1 MPLRGVEFEMNAV
14 YDMMSTSP
22 VTVGPMTSIGN
33 LLALFDRHD
42 FNAFPV
48 VDHYN
53 RLVGIVSKL
62 DVLKLFLGPRGSTP
76 ASDAVA
82 TTYVAGVMRRKPV
95 FVEPRDAITAAGNL
109 MVKTKLRSLP
119 VIERREGRPVL
130 VGMLSRGDVLRWLRS
145 QLAEGRYARQE
156 KAS

>member
-1 MPLRGVEFEMNAV
+1 MNAV
-14 YDMMSTSP
+14 YDVMSSSP

-48 VDHYN
+48 VDHHN
-53 RLVGIVSKL
+53 RLVGIISKL
-62 DVLKLFLGPRGSTP
+62 DVLKLLLGPRGSTP
-76 ASDAVA
+76 ASDAIA
-82 TTYVAGVMRRKPV
+82 TTYVAGMMRRKPV
-95 FVEPRDAITAAGNL
+95 FVEPRDAIAAAGNL
-109 MVKTKLRSLP
+109 MVETKLRSLP
-119 VIERREGRPVL
+119 VIERREGRSVL

-145 QLAEGRYARQE
+145 QLAEGGYPRQE

>member
-1 MPLRGVEFEMNAV
+1 MPSRGVEFEMNAV

-62 DVLKLFLGPRGSTP
+62 DVLKLLLGPRGSTP

-95 FVEPRDAITAAGNL
+95 FVEPRDAIATAGNL

-119 VIERREGRPVL
+119 VIERREGSVL

-145 QLAEGRYARQE
+145 RLAAGGYARQE

>member
-1 MPLRGVEFEMNAV
+1 MTSVH
-14 YDMMSTSP
+14 DMMSTSP
-22 VTVGPMTSIGN
+22 VTVGPLTSIGT

-48 VDHYN
+48 VDHGN
-53 RLVGIVSKL
+53 RLVGIISKL
-62 DVLKLFLGPRGSTP
+62 DVLKLLLGSRGSTP
-76 ASDAVA
+76 ATDAIA

-95 FVEPRDAITAAGNL
+95 FVNPHDAITAAGNL
-109 MVKTKLRSLP
+109 MVVSKLRSLP
-119 VIERREGRPVL
+119 VIERQEGRSLL

-145 QLAEGRYARQE
+145 QFVEGRYVPQE

>member
-1 MPLRGVEFEMNAV
+1 MNAV
-14 YDMMSTSP
+14 YDVMSSSP

-42 FNAFPV
+42 FNACPV
-48 VDHYN
+48 VDHHN

-62 DVLKLFLGPRGSTP
+62 DVLELLVGPRGSTP

-95 FVEPRDAITAAGNL
+95 FVEPHDAITAAGNL
-109 MVKTKLRSLP
+109 MVKTRLRSLP
-119 VIERREGRPVL
+119 VIERREGRSVL

-145 QLAEGRYARQE
+145 QLAEGGYARQE

>member
-1 MPLRGVEFEMNAV
+1 MNAV
-14 YDMMSTSP
+14 YDLMSSSP

-62 DVLKLFLGPRGSTP
+62 DVLKLFLGPCGSTP
-76 ASDAVA
+76 ASEAVA

-95 FVEPRDAITAAGNL
+95 FVEPRDAIAAAGNL

-119 VIERREGRPVL
+119 VIERREGSVL

-145 QLAEGRYARQE
+145 QLAESGYARQE